1 MKTYSISEAAR
12 ILGLNRATLHRWIQD
27 KVIPSPSTK
36 IISGIRCRL
45 WTETEMTKLKEY
57 KATKYWGKGMS
68 RKRAKKPKQ
77 KRA

>member
-27 KVIPSPSTK
+27 KLIPSPSTK

-45 WTETEMTKLKEY
+45 WTETEMAKLKEY
-57 KATKYWGKGMS
+57 KAASYWGKGLN
-68 RKRAKKPKQ
+68 RKAVKRPRQKKE
-77 KRA
+77 